1 LVQQRAA
8 SVDVARLRAG
18 GWAFALITLLTVP
31 SMAHELGDFGRVKP
45 GVLNDDIIPNADKFG
60 RWITGQPVSDF
71 NITDQEQEMHDRV
84 YRFLIAR
91 HVKDWA
97 FDYEQVVMVASLFSK
112 RPSRDDLY
120 YMWLTRE
127 PYASSRVRYNTITD
141 DVGADVLTLPSTFAS
156 ICAVIEVDQQRSIAA
171 SQLDDIGPE
180 MIVQMQTRK
189 AENDLHVARFVRA
202 VRYRY
207 DSYAYALDHFLV
219 ETPHTEAV
227 RVDAALSDYAIWLDR
242 AEAGTFCVD
251 DLDGWRDGGEALPGR
266 ILLDAPSEG
275 EYRK

>member
-1 LVQQRAA
+1 MLALLAA
-8 SVDVARLRAG
+8 PVA
-18 GWAFALITLLTVP
+18 
-31 SMAHELGDFGRVKP
+31 AHELGDFGRVKP
-45 GVLNDDIIPNADKFG
+45 GVLNDEIIPKADRFG

-71 NITDQEQEMHDRV
+71 NITDEEREMHDRV

-97 FDYEQVVMVASLFSK
+97 FDYEQVVMVAGLFSK

-127 PYASSRVRYNTITD
+127 PYASSRVRFNTIAD

-156 ICAVIEVDQQRSIAA
+156 ICAVQDVDRRRALAA
-171 SQLDDIGPE
+171 SQLDDIEPA
-180 MIVQMQTRK
+180 MIKQMETRK
-189 AENDLHVARFVRA
+189 AENDLYIARFVRA

-219 ETPHTEAV
+219 ETPHMEAV
-227 RVDAALSDYAIWLDR
+227 RVDGALSEYAVWLDR
-242 AEAGTFCVD
+242 AEAGNFCVAD
-251 DLDGWRDGGEALPGR
+251 AGDWRDSGTALPGR
-266 ILLDAPSEG
+266 ILLDAPREG
-275 EYRK
+275 EYLK

>member
-1 LVQQRAA
+1 M
-8 SVDVARLRAG
+8 ARLRAG
-18 GWAFALITLLTVP
+18 GWALALVALLATP
-31 SMAHELGDFGRVKP
+31 LAAHELGDFGRVKP
-45 GVLNDDIIPNADKFG
+45 GVLNDDIIPKADRFG

-71 NITDQEQEMHDRV
+71 NITDQEREMHDRV

-97 FDYEQVVMVASLFSK
+97 FDYEQVVMVASLFSR

-141 DVGADVLTLPSTFAS
+141 DVGADVLTLPSTFTS
-156 ICAVIEVDQQRSIAA
+156 ICAVIEVDRQRAVAA
-171 SQLDDIGPE
+171 SQLDDIEPE
-180 MIVQMQTRK
+180 MIAQMETRK
-189 AENDLHVARFVRA
+189 AENDLHIARFVRA
-202 VRYRY
+202 LRYRY

-219 ETPHTEAV
+219 ETPHMEAV
-227 RVDAALSDYAIWLDR
+227 RVDAALSEYAIWLDR
-242 AEAGTFCVD
+242 AEAGTFCVND
-251 DLDGWRDGGEALPGR
+251 AADWQDGREALPGR
-266 ILLDAPSEG
+266 ILLDGPSEG